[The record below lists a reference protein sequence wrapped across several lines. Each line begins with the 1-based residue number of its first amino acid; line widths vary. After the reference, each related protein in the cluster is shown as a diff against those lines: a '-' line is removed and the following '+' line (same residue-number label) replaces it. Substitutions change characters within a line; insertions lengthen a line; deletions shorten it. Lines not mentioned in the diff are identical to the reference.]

1 MPGFFEKEGSSVIKA
16 RIVESETPMNVGIDP
31 EGDAGYLLYG
41 DALFRKHRKKGWAY
55 VGSPVPALEAP
66 VADTHAHLAMLSHPA
81 LSLARCAVVGV
92 DFVCVMCDPAEG
104 DECERTYRDLDIWR
118 AEALRL
124 LPEVFEATRRN
135 VTAERELL
143 EAQSHAAGKKHAGQ
157 AAEAAALLESAAVD
171 ERACNLCWGAEP
183 AIPHMRIACGVHP
196 HVASQ
201 WDADMEAALLERLAD
216 PRTAALGEVGLDYHY
231 DLSPRDVQQNVFRRQ
246 VQLAHVTG
254 LPLVLHVRD
263 AHEDA
268 FRILEEE
275 GWPEAGTLLHC
286 CSVGPDE
293 LARWVERGAHVA
305 FGGAV
310 TFQRSDDLRASS
322 AMVPA
327 ERLLTETDAPYMA
340 PVPFRGI
347 ECGPEFTIF
356 TAERIAEVRGVAP
369 GEARRALLQQM
380 HDAGVAF
387 LNREPTEW
395 QRAHADM
402 ARDAR

>member
-1 MPGFFEKEGSSVIKA
+1 
-16 RIVESETPMNVGIDP
+16 
-31 EGDAGYLLYG
+31 
-41 DALFRKHRKKGWAY
+41 
-55 VGSPVPALEAP
+55 
-66 VADTHAHLAMLSHPA
+66 MLSHPA

-92 DFVCVMCDPAEG
+92 DFVCAMCDPAEG
-104 DECERTYRDLDIWR
+104 DECERTYRDLGIWR

-135 VTAERELL
+135 VTDVRESL
-143 EAQSHAAGKKHAGQ
+143 EAQVHAAGKKHASQ

-183 AIPHMRIACGVHP
+183 AIPRMRIACGVHP

-201 WDADMEAALLERLAD
+201 WNADMEEALLSRLAD

-231 DLSPRDVQQNVFRRQ
+231 DLSPRDVQQRVFRRQ

-286 CSVGPDE
+286 CSVGPEE

-327 ERLLTETDAPYMA
+327 DRLLTETDAPYMA
-340 PVPFRGI
+340 PVPFRGL

-356 TAERIAEVRGVAP
+356 TAQRIAEVRGAQP
-369 GEARRALLQQM
+369 GEARRQFLQGM

-387 LNREPTEW
+387 LDREPTAW
-395 QRAHADM
+395 QLANAPRAKGAQ
-402 ARDAR
+402 

>member
-1 MPGFFEKEGSSVIKA
+1 MAQKNFD
-16 RIVESETPMNVGIDP
+16 IDP
-31 EGDAGYLLYG
+31 DGDAGYLLFG

-55 VGSPVPALEAP
+55 VGSPAPVLEAP

-92 DFVCVMCDPAEG
+92 DFVCAMCDPAEG
-104 DECERTYRDLDIWR
+104 DECERTYCDLGIWR

-135 VTAERELL
+135 VTAERESL
-143 EAQSHAAGKKHAGQ
+143 EAQAHAAGKKHAGQ

-183 AIPHMRIACGVHP
+183 AIPRMRIACGVHP

-201 WDADMEAALLERLAD
+201 WDAAMEAALLERLAD

-246 VQLAHVTG
+246 VQLAHITG

-327 ERLLTETDAPYMA
+327 DRLLTETDAPYMA

-347 ECGPEFTIF
+347 ECGPEFTVF
-356 TAERIAEVRGVAP
+356 TAERIAEVRGAAP

-387 LNREPTEW
+387 LDREPTEW